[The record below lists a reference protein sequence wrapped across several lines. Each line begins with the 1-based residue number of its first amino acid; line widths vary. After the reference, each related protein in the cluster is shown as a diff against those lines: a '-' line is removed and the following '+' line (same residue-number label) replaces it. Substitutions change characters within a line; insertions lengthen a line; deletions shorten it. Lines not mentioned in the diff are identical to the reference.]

1 MRFFHTALSV
11 IDIGKSLPFYQDVFG
26 LRVKAQGER
35 PELGVRFIM
44 LEDEN
49 GVVVELFQHTDPSVL
64 SEDLMDFSNTGI
76 KHIAF
81 IVEDVEAVVTK
92 AVKAGATVVWEP
104 RKGITVKRI
113 AFIRDIN
120 NIPIE
125 LVEL

>member
-1 MRFFHTALSV
+1 MKFFHTALSV
-11 IDIGKSLPFYQDVFG
+11 IDIEKSLPFYQNVFG
-26 LRVKAQGER
+26 LRFKAQGER

-44 LEDEN
+44 LEDED
-49 GVVVELFQHTDPSVL
+49 GVVVELFQHTAPSAL
-64 SEDLMDFSNTGI
+64 SEDLMDFSNVGI

-81 IVEDVEAVVTK
+81 AVEHIEEVVEK
-92 AVKAGATVVWEP
+92 ALRAGASVIWEP
-104 RKGITVKRI
+104 RKGITVKKI